1 MAEESNIQNGK
12 SIFFDDPW
20 QYYNAMLED
29 IEGARKSIYVETYK
43 FGSGNIGERFRD
55 VLTQKAEEG
64 VKVKVLLRVMNRA
77 RHVEVSRSTL
87 KTILNRNCLKTMF
100 FHPSVK

>member
-1 MAEESNIQNGK
+1 MAEEINIQNGK

-20 QYYNAMLED
+20 QYYNAMLGD
-29 IEGARKSIYVETYK
+29 IEGAKKSICVETYK

-64 VKVKVLLRVMNRA
+64 VKVK
-77 RHVEVSRSTL
+77 
-87 KTILNRNCLKTMF
+87 ILIDSWGAQVQTFLGFLHKK
-100 FHPSVK
+100 PSPKPPEASAYR